1 LFLRDMALQKLSDKQ
16 LDDLPVASTFWT
28 WASTLFVIGGTVWL
42 LAFQLDVLLQT
53 FFAPI
58 ASEDR
63 LTTSIKVSWALYVF
77 FLQIGFIPPLWIWG
91 RTLRWTAPP
100 FRYRY
105 TKTGQGV
112 VTSHTIPAL
121 LWLALVSFQIKFL
134 EPGSYLYHRILG
146 FPFLSGLFSIFI
158 ITAVFSE
165 KLKISPLGRHVMFME
180 TFLSLGLM
188 LYFGAGAIFI
198 IIGDQVS
205 HRICMVALLIG
216 SGGPGTFRVLRSI
229 REFISGRLSQY
240 DQYTFYDQLNE
251 ELDPVSLIPNLQAVH
266 QANMKIGEN
275 AAHLTD
281 FRNVESSYFCMA
293 FIVTDIWLFLTYYLA
308 NQLNWMSIMFC
319 SFPIIVVIFGIL
331 LRFIPPLLNFFP
343 ERDRKDFWWN
353 FQFDYVAGRGYPLK
367 NSVLIKAIKPQ

>member
-1 LFLRDMALQKLSDKQ
+1 MFSYKH
-16 LDDLPVASTFWT
+16 
-28 WASTLFVIGGTVWL
+28 
-42 LAFQLDVLLQT
+42 

-58 ASEDR
+58 ASEDK

-100 FRYRY
+100 FKYRY
-105 TKTGQGV
+105 TKQGQGV

-121 LWLALVSFQIKFL
+121 MWLALVSFQIKFL
-134 EPGSYLYHRILG
+134 EPGAYMYHKILG

-188 LYFGAGAIFI
+188 LYFAAGAVFI
-198 IIGDQVS
+198 VIGDAVS

-229 REFISGRLSQY
+229 REFIAGRLSQY
-240 DQYTFYDQLNE
+240 DKYTFYDQLNE
-251 ELDPVSLIPNLQAVH
+251 KIDPVSLIPGEQETH
-266 QANMKIGEN
+266 IANMRRGEN
-275 AAHLTD
+275 ADHLTD

-293 FIVTDIWLFLTYYLA
+293 FIVTDTWLFLTYYFA
-308 NQLNWMSIMFC
+308 NHLNWMSLLFC
-319 SFPIIVVIFGIL
+319 SFPIIVVILGII
-331 LRFIPPLLNFFP
+331 LRFIPPLLKYFP
-343 ERDRKDFWWN
+343 ARDQKDFHWS
-353 FQFDYVAGRGYPLK
+353 FQFDYVAGKGYPLY
-367 NSVLIKAIKPQ
+367 NSVLIKKSK